1 VTAAAA
7 RPPVRGTLGRPL
19 VVVTLVG
26 LVISGYLTAV
36 RFLGESPACGPVYGC
51 ETVTTSEYST
61 ILGIPVA
68 VLGLGL
74 SIVLVGCALAWWRRA
89 DPRAI
94 RLAYGLLLLATLAV
108 AYFTFLELFV
118 IHAICVWC
126 ASYAIAT
133 VTSLALTGL
142 ALRRGTP

>member
-1 VTAAAA
+1 MTVAAA
-7 RPPVRGTLGRPL
+7 RPPARGVLGLPL
-19 VVVTLVG
+19 LVVTLAG
-26 LVISGYLTAV
+26 LGIAGYLTVV
-36 RFLGESPACGPVYGC
+36 RLLGESPACGPVHGC
-51 ETVTTSEYST
+51 DVVSTSEYAT

-74 SIVLVGCALAWWRRA
+74 SVVLVGCALAWWRRA

-126 ASYAIAT
+126 VSYAIAT
-133 VTSLALTGL
+133 VSSLVLTGL
-142 ALRRGTP
+142 ALRRGIP